1 MFHSILKDLL
11 TCPSSHACLGEGNG
25 FSSSPRMDQSCL
37 YPLRVRGYLPQS
49 KGPQLCQRPERVK
62 EELTAGKYKLLS
74 RRDIWYLIR
83 NVLENLNSFLLH
95 TEFCSGLFF
104 VGLEILGVRIYVR
117 DHFSWAAF
125 CKYTL

>member
-1 MFHSILKDLL
+1 M
-11 TCPSSHACLGEGNG
+11 
-25 FSSSPRMDQSCL
+25 
-37 YPLRVRGYLPQS
+37 
-49 KGPQLCQRPERVK
+49 K

-95 TEFCSGLFF
+95 TEFCSVLFF

-117 DHFSWAAF
+117 DRFSWAALS
-125 CKYTL
+125 KYTL